1 MRRIGGAVRV
11 ADGPVRRTRADRQ
24 PGRCAGVRGEAG
36 RGQGGALSFEQTLPW
51 QRKACNFLLSLLL
64 LRRSHHCSQ
73 CQCEHHCSQLLG
85 LSRDEGPREQAER
98 HSERGREAC
107 GHVFLYLFYGY
118 NNGSCVCWGG
128 LDSRIGGL
136 GSVRAGPRARPRS
149 RARKRAQALKGR
161 TRRPRA
167 VCLGGHTRY
176 YPGTRVLEY
185 SMSVIIDSIP

>member
-1 MRRIGGAVRV
+1 MSITAVSCSDYREMK
-11 ADGPVRRTRADRQ
+11 APENKQ
-24 PGRCAGVRGEAG
+24 RGI
-36 RGQGGALSFEQTLPW
+36 
-51 QRKACNFLLSLLL
+51 
-64 LRRSHHCSQ
+64 LR
-73 CQCEHHCSQLLG
+73 
-85 LSRDEGPREQAER
+85 EGER
-98 HSERGREAC
+98 LVDTFFFIFS
-107 GHVFLYLFYGY
+107 YGY

-149 RARKRAQALKGR
+149 RARKRARALKGR